1 MNNNDNNDNNNNKK
15 NKNSHKIEIEDY
27 IFSQQWFS

>member
-1 MNNNDNNDNNNNKK
+1 MNNNDNNDNNNKN

-27 IFSQQWFS
+27 IFSQQ

>member
-1 MNNNDNNDNNNNKK
+1 MNNNDDNDNNHKN

-27 IFSQQWFS
+27 IFSQQ

>member
-1 MNNNDNNDNNNNKK
+1 MNNNDDNDNNNKN

-27 IFSQQWFS
+27 IFSQQ